1 MTSPFD
7 PVQIGPISLSNRFVK
22 SGANEAMSREGVPTK
37 AMVKHHADLAAG
49 GTALTTMAYCAV
61 SKDGRTLPDQIWM
74 REEIIDDLKAVTD
87 AVHANGGKIS
97 AQITH
102 AGSFVTSLKVGTTL
116 SSSTGINKAGLMKGN
131 KWQKAM
137 DQSDMER
144 VKNDFAK
151 AALLAEK
158 AGFDGVELHMGH
170 GYLLN
175 QFISPLSNKRK
186 DEFGG
191 TTEKRIRFPVEVLSA
206 VKEAVGERLAVIAKI
221 NVSDGV
227 KGGSTPDD
235 AIILAKALE
244 QAGADMLVLSG
255 GRNIESTWFMFGSP
269 INMEQ
274 MLKMITSPI
283 NRFFFKLSAL
293 SVPKGLEFKEMYLRE
308 YSLKIR
314 AAVKVP
320 LAYLGGVTSIDNA
333 QKAMDDGFECIAM
346 ARALIHD
353 TGLVNKLKSGEVSKS
368 GCTACNKCVAYI
380 YHPGGTWCVENPA
393 NDLEINQ
400 IPASSKTA

>member
-1 MTSPFD
+1 MTNPFD
-7 PVQIGPISLSNRFVK
+7 SIQIGPITLSNRFVK

-102 AGSFVTSLKVGTTL
+102 AGSFVTSIKVGTTI
-116 SSSTGINKAGLMKGN
+116 SSSGGINKAGVMKGN
-131 KWQKAM
+131 RWQKQM
-137 DQSDMER
+137 DDADMAR
-144 VKNDFAK
+144 VMADFAT
-151 AALLAEK
+151 AAKLAQR
-158 AGFDGVELHMGH
+158 AGFDAVELHMGH

-186 DEFGG
+186 DEYGG
-191 TTEKRIRFPVEVLSA
+191 STENRIRFPVEVLKA
-206 VKEAVGERLAVIAKI
+206 VKQAVGNELAVLAKI

-227 KGGSTPDD
+227 KGGSTLED

-244 QAGADMLVLSG
+244 VAGADMLVLSG

-274 MLKMITSPI
+274 MLEMMTSPI
-283 NRFFFKLSAL
+283 TKFFFKLSAL
-293 SVPKGLEFKEMYLRE
+293 SVPKDLKFKEMYLHE
-308 YSLKIR
+308 YSIKIR
-314 AAVKVP
+314 EAVKVP

-393 NDLEINQ
+393 NDLDINQ
-400 IPASSKTA
+400 VPASQQS